1 MTTVEKWGLL
11 ELTFQGK
18 SEGNPFVDY
27 TISAVFTGEKE
38 NIKVDGFY
46 DGEGTY
52 KVRFMPSF
60 EGAYSYK
67 VTGTALEQEETGEF
81 QVTAAV
87 AEKNHGPVRVAK
99 KHYLTY
105 EDGTP
110 YYSIGTTCYAWV
122 NQSEEMQE
130 QTLTTLKNSSFN
142 KIRFC
147 FFPKFYIYNLKEPI
161 SYPYVRGESKGQ
173 DPEQVGRKR
182 QMSLH
187 LEEPVAD
194 ITDFDCYQFNVEHF
208 KRFDRRIM
216 ELRDLGIEADL
227 ILLHPYD
234 KWGFATM
241 NRECDE
247 LYFKYIIA
255 RYGAYRNVWWSLA
268 NEYDLM
274 VKTEEDWENYAKI
287 ICEKDPYQH
296 LRSIHNCGK
305 FYDYKRGWITHCSMQ
320 RIDLYRHVENTN
332 EYLKEYDKPI
342 VWDEIAYEGN
352 VDMGWGN
359 ITGEELVRRFWEAF
373 MRGGCAGHGETY
385 MHPEDIIWWSHGGVL
400 HGISEPRLAFLYK
413 IMTETPGG
421 FLKAGR
427 SSFDEIV
434 GIPVDEEKPDGRGPQ
449 VFCSYEIH
457 YLGFGRPSFRNFELP
472 EDRKFKVEV
481 IDTWNMTISDRGVH
495 SGYTKIIMPGRQY
508 MAIRL
513 IEVE

>member
-1 MTTVEKWGLL
+1 
-11 ELTFQGK
+11 
-18 SEGNPFVDY
+18 
-27 TISAVFTGEKE
+27 
-38 NIKVDGFY
+38 
-46 DGEGTY
+46 
-52 KVRFMPSF
+52 
-60 EGAYSYK
+60 
-67 VTGTALEQEETGEF
+67 
-81 QVTAAV
+81 
-87 AEKNHGPVRVAK
+87 
-99 KHYLTY
+99 
-105 EDGTP
+105 
-110 YYSIGTTCYAWV
+110 
-122 NQSEEMQE
+122 
-130 QTLTTLKNSSFN
+130 
-142 KIRFC
+142 
-147 FFPKFYIYNLKEPI
+147 
-161 SYPYVRGESKGQ
+161 
-173 DPEQVGRKR
+173 
-182 QMSLH
+182 MSLH